1 MEYIKGIPREQAVLF
16 TDCLDNII
24 ASDNEVRLIDMF
36 VESIEMEKFGFASK
50 LNAEGRPAYNPKDL
64 LKLFIY
70 GYLNCI
76 RSSRV
81 LEKECR
87 RNTEVMWLL
96 QQLAPDHNTIANFRK
111 DNQKAIREVF
121 RHTVRI
127 AKQFQLIGGK
137 LIARRLDQT
146 SGSKQQEKQF

>member
-50 LNAEGRPAYNPKDL
+50 LNAEGRQHTTRKDL

-81 LEKECR
+81 LEKSAGQYR
-87 RNTEVMWLL
+87 GDV
-96 QQLAPDHNTIANFRK
+96 AVATISTRP
-111 DNQKAIREVF
+111 QY
-121 RHTVRI
+121 HS
-127 AKQFQLIGGK
+127 QFPE
-137 LIARRLDQT
+137 R
-146 SGSKQQEKQF
+146 

>member
-111 DNQKAIREVF
+111 DNQKAIRGSISAH
-121 RHTVRI
+121 RAHSKTISINRG
-127 AKQFQLIGGK
+127 QTHC
-137 LIARRLDQT
+137 RRLDQT

>member
-87 RNTEVMWLL
+87 RNTEDV
-96 QQLAPDHNTIANFRK
+96 AVATISTRP
-111 DNQKAIREVF
+111 QY
-121 RHTVRI
+121 HS
-127 AKQFQLIGGK
+127 QFPE
-137 LIARRLDQT
+137 R
-146 SGSKQQEKQF
+146 